1 MLKGKHSIPS
11 NSKIKKEQYLI
22 ILAQLRFMLVLVFHT
37 FQPITWCGK
46 FSLFPSERLAFPAY
60 VGLMWIE
67 NLALHIADKATK
79 AWEIFSPVQ
88 KIIQIHCRWFTL
100 SSVLFSYNYADMYH
114 ILMLLTILMKTL
126 RFFKN
131 SGRYPEP
138 FFPESSYEKFTWC
151 TDLTA
156 VLVGNHIC

>member
-1 MLKGKHSIPS
+1 MSNINLYISSQQKAVFQSIASSCWFALAKNSLQAFGMLKGKHSIPS

-46 FSLFPSERLAFPAY
+46 FSLFPSERLAFAAY
-60 VGLMWIE
+60 MVLMWIE

-100 SSVLFSYNYADMYH
+100 SRVFCS
-114 ILMLLTILMKTL
+114 LTTMQI
-126 RFFKN
+126 
-131 SGRYPEP
+131 
-138 FFPESSYEKFTWC
+138 C
-151 TDLTA
+151 TTF
-156 VLVGNHIC
+156 